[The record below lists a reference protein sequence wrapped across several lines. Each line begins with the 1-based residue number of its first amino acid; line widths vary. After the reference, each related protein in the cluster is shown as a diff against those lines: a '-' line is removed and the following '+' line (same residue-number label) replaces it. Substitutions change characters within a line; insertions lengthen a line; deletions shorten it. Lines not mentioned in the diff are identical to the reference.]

1 MKKLFL
7 LAAMAVLGLQAQ
19 AQIVTSR
26 SAMTTRQVVAEP
38 KSAGWSTF
46 GFEYLPSSWVPEH
59 GDSESYTG
67 LALNYTS
74 ASPLTS
80 SVPIF
85 LEWGLGAQWS
95 HWSDESGSGKYKY
108 EYSINMISLKVPI
121 NFIYDFQI
129 PNTAINIDPYVG
141 VRFRG
146 NLWGEYKVENDD
158 DSDTANLFDKDDM
171 GGSDYTWNRFQIG
184 WQIGVKARFSDA
196 FFVGLGYGTDFSEIS
211 KKTKINETSL
221 SLGFVF

>member
-7 LAAMAVLGLQAQ
+7 LAAMAVLGLQSQ

-46 GFEYLPSSWVPEH
+46 GFEYLPSNFDPDH
-59 GDSESYTG
+59 GDSESFTG
-67 LALNYTS
+67 FALNYTS
-74 ASPLTS
+74 ATPLTS
-80 SVPIF
+80 SIPIF
-85 LEWGLGAQWS
+85 LEWGIGAQWS
-95 HWSDESGSGKYKY
+95 HASDFLDVDDLDMNVLSV
-108 EYSINMISLKVPI
+108 KVPI
-121 NFIYDFQI
+121 NIMYDFEI
-129 PNTAINIDPYVG
+129 PNTSINIDPYLG

-146 NLWGEYKVENDD
+146 NVWGQLKYDD
-158 DSDTANLFDKDDM
+158 DDWNVFDKDDM
-171 GGSDYTWNRFQIG
+171 EDDLGMYVWKRFQIG
-184 WQIGVKARFSDA
+184 WQIGVKARFSDS

-211 KKTKINETSL
+211 KKTKINETSI